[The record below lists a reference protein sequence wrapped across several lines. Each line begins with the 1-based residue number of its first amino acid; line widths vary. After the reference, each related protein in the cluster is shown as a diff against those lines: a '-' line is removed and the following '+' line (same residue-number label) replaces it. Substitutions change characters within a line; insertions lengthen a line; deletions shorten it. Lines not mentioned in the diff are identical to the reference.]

1 MNLEENKGQD
11 EKCVWRLDHV
21 DGDELATLPIK
32 KERLFFRWKNRQPLF
47 DLQDVLQIRYLLS
60 DQTIT

>member
-1 MNLEENKGQD
+1 MWEEMNLEENKGQD

-32 KERLFFRWKNRQPLF
+32 KERLFFR
-47 DLQDVLQIRYLLS
+47 
-60 DQTIT
+60 